1 VIETAK
7 RLPRFARRSLRL
19 MITVLGTGLLGSAF
33 ARAALKRG
41 ERVGVWNRTL
51 DRAAPLGKE
60 GARVFAD
67 AADAVRSATRIHF
80 VLSDDAAVEAVIKSI
95 LPVIS
100 KEALL
105 IDHTTTSVE
114 GAVSRTEK
122 LAAIGVFYQHA
133 PVFMSPQNALD
144 AAGVMLLS
152 GDKIRFDSL
161 TPTLSAMTGKLAWL
175 GPEPGRAA
183 ALKLAGN
190 LMLMAITAGLADVG
204 RFLKSEDFSPAD
216 FLPLLEYFNPGASV
230 APRATRMFTGSFENP
245 SWQLDTSRKDA
256 RLIETACSRA
266 NIQLRTLPAISTDMD
281 RYIKNG
287 MSAKDWTVMGHEL
300 PEL

>member
-1 VIETAK
+1 
-7 RLPRFARRSLRL
+7 

-41 ERVGVWNRTL
+41 DAVNAWNRTL
-51 DRAAPLGKE
+51 DRAAPLVKE
-60 GARVFAD
+60 GASIFPD
-67 AADAVRSATRIHF
+67 AADAVRGARRIHL
-80 VLSDDAAVEAVIKSI
+80 VLSDDAAVEAVVKNI
-95 LPVIS
+95 LPAIEKDS
-100 KEALL
+100 LL

-152 GDKIRFDSL
+152 GDKNRFAALSPL
-161 TPTLSAMTGKLAWL
+161 LSAMTGKLAWL

-183 ALKLAGN
+183 AMKLAGN
-190 LMLMAITAGLADVG
+190 LMLMAITAGLADAG
-204 RFLKSEDFSPAD
+204 RFLKSEDLSPAD
-216 FLPLLEYFNPGASV
+216 FLPLLEHFNPGASV

-256 RLIETACSRA
+256 RLIETSCKRA
-266 NIQLRTLPAISTDMD
+266 NIQLRTLPAIATEMD
-281 RYIKNG
+281 RYIENG
-287 MSAKDWTVMGHEL
+287 MAAKDWTVMGHEL